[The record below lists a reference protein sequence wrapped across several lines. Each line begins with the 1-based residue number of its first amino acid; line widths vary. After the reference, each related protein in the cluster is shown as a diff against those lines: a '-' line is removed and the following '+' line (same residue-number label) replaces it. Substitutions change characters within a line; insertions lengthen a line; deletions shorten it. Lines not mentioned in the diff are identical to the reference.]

1 MNQLLK
7 SKVNYKQ
14 HEWPQFN
21 EQLKQLVEGQRDEV
35 IRSLSGRGQYRLC
48 AQFNYLST
56 SILEWSKMRP
66 DQRKRIISQFD
77 SASIKTEYRL
87 EGTPKCHVSS
97 AAQSTKP
104 GCLSINAED
113 SGIETLPL
121 ITQQAM
127 WYKASKLLTLDN
139 AITAA
144 PSEDKKA

>member
-1 MNQLLK
+1 
-7 SKVNYKQ
+7 
-14 HEWPQFN
+14 
-21 EQLKQLVEGQRDEV
+21 
-35 IRSLSGRGQYRLC
+35 
-48 AQFNYLST
+48 
-56 SILEWSKMRP
+56 MRP

-121 ITQQAM
+121 IPLQAM
-127 WYKASKLLTLDN
+127 WDKASKLLTLDN

-144 PSEDKKA
+144 PSEDKKARMVMSFSSKTPHFVATRSNGQYICDTACVQWNSAKSCTGHS